1 MRALFRIARRLLSP
15 LNKFLL
21 VLFTMRI
28 NVLQKIVV
36 MSKIVAVSIKE
47 PLYVIFGSIFFRNT
61 WTYRDSDRA
70 IHPWARKI
78 LHIMR
83 VKYVVF
89 NPYNFEFAFKRPYI
103 IISNHLSH
111 FDIPL
116 IYATFPK
123 ESIRMI
129 AKKELFYIPI
139 FGWAMKMA
147 GCITIDR
154 KNARQALK
162 DLAVARKMMLEGV
175 RVWIAPEGTR
185 SRTGELG
192 PFKKGGFKI
201 ALDTG
206 AIIVPVTII
215 GSNKILPPKTF
226 DLSRDEKVEIH
237 IGKPI
242 DTAQY
247 QLKDIKKLIADT
259 ENEIKKVK
267 T

>member
-1 MRALFRIARRLLSP
+1 MRRPCRRLLSP

-123 ESIRMI
+123 ESI
-129 AKKELFYIPI
+129 
-139 FGWAMKMA
+139 
-147 GCITIDR
+147 
-154 KNARQALK
+154 
-162 DLAVARKMMLEGV
+162 
-175 RVWIAPEGTR
+175 
-185 SRTGELG
+185 
-192 PFKKGGFKI
+192 KG
-201 ALDTG
+201 
-206 AIIVPVTII
+206 
-215 GSNKILPPKTF
+215 
-226 DLSRDEKVEIH
+226 LSS
-237 IGKPI
+237 G
-242 DTAQY
+242 
-247 QLKDIKKLIADT
+247 
-259 ENEIKKVK
+259 
-267 T
+267 